1 MFPSPRSTAPAPCT
15 LGRVPAAL
23 ALLAVAAAGPAFA
36 QARPKAGAI
45 GGITTAP
52 VGPPARGTTASGAD
66 AAPARTAAAP
76 GAHVMHVSGV
86 VFDSLTGAPLAQA
99 TVQFVADADR
109 SHAYSAETDSTGRY
123 RITGLAPGRYI
134 AGFIHPDVDALG
146 VELRPMLIDLLP
158 DTAAQ
163 VDFGV
168 PGSRTLLPALCG
180 ANNPAGRGATTS
192 TDDDLM
198 ALLHPKAPGALTGSV
213 RDAETGSPIPGA
225 KVVVT
230 WKEVKSSGGSLVNAS
245 RRVPAVVRADGGFT
259 VCGLP
264 ADVDLVASAEAKS
277 RRTGLVDV
285 RIASGRLARRDF
297 LLGDSATATVVTLPD
312 TAPAREGRLSMPLT
326 VARGKSRLTGVVRTP
341 DGRPVTGATVLV
353 YGTDA
358 KAQTSSTGTF
368 SLAGLPAGTY
378 SAEVRAIGFAPKRV
392 AVNLTSTRAT
402 SVTIPLDQR
411 VQQIE
416 GVVVKADRTK
426 LEKDYTGFLDRVKH
440 GMGHYITEEQLASR
454 QAIQFTDVLRM
465 TPGMNVVPNGSM
477 GYAVQG
483 RGGCTPDIYL
493 DGMPIIDGASS
504 LNDLV
509 NPNDVSGVEIYNG
522 GATTPVQF
530 QTTAGGGSCGT
541 VVVWSKR
548 GRPNSAAGSSSSP

>member
-1 MFPSPRSTAPAPCT
+1 M
-15 LGRVPAAL
+15 AA
-23 ALLAVAAAGPAFA
+23 F
-36 QARPKAGAI
+36 
-45 GGITTAP
+45 
-52 VGPPARGTTASGAD
+52 
-66 AAPARTAAAP
+66 
-76 GAHVMHVSGV
+76 GV
-86 VFDSLTGAPLAQA
+86 VYDSLSGAPLAGA
-99 TVQFVADADR
+99 TVQFVGEADR
-109 SHAYSAETDSTGRY
+109 ARAYSAETDSTGRY
-123 RITGLAPGRYI
+123 RLPGLAPGRYV
-134 AGFIHPDVDALG
+134 AGFLHPDVDALG
-146 VELRPMLIDLLP
+146 IEVRPILVDLLP

-180 ANNPAGRGATTS
+180 ANNPYGRGATGT
-192 TDDDLM
+192 TDETLM
-198 ALLHPKAPGALTGSV
+198 ALLQPKAPGALTGSV
-213 RDAETGSPIPGA
+213 RDAESGMPIPGA
-225 KVVVT
+225 KVIVT
-230 WKEVKSSGGSLVNAS
+230 WKEVKSSGGALINAS
-245 RRVPAVVRADGGFT
+245 RRAPAVVRADGGFT

-264 ADVDLVASAEAKS
+264 ADVDLVASAEARS

-285 RIASGRLARRDF
+285 RISAGRLVRRDF

-312 TAPAREGRLSMPLT
+312 TAVPREGRLTMPLT
-326 VARGKSRLTGVVRTP
+326 VARGKARLTGVVRTP

-358 KAQTSSTGTF
+358 KGQTSSTGTF
-368 SLAGLPAGTY
+368 SLSGLPAGTY
-378 SAEVRAIGFAPKRV
+378 SAEVRAIGYAPKRV
-392 AVNLTSTRAT
+392 PVNLSSTRVA
-402 SVTIPLDQR
+402 SIAIPLDQR

-440 GMGHYITEEQLASR
+440 GMGHYITEEQLANR
-454 QAIQFTDVLRM
+454 QAIVFTDVLRM

-509 NPNDVSGVEIYNG
+509 NPNDVAGVEIYNG

-530 QTTAGGGSCGT
+530 QSTAGSGSCGS

-548 GRPNSAAGSSSSP
+548 GRPNASTQSSSSRE